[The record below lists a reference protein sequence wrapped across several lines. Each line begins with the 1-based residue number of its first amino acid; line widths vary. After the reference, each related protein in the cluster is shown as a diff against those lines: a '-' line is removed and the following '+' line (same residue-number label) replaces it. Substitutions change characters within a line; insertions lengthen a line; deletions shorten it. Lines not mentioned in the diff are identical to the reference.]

1 MFLQSKIWE
10 NDIASSAQKLYW
22 KLQKCIKMTVE
33 NIEEN
38 IGENIE
44 KPSNFSL
51 MFYSMHVFYR
61 EKFKIVVFSQKNV
74 LEKDKLRK
82 K

>member
-1 MFLQSKIWE
+1 M
-10 NDIASSAQKLYW
+10 
-22 KLQKCIKMTVE
+22 QKCIKMTVE

-51 MFYSMHVFYR
+51 MFYSMHVINKK
-61 EKFKIVVFSQKNV
+61 KFKIVVFSQKNV

>member
-1 MFLQSKIWE
+1 
-10 NDIASSAQKLYW
+10 
-22 KLQKCIKMTVE
+22 MTVE

-38 IGENIE
+38 IGVNIE

-51 MFYSMHVFYR
+51 MFYPMHVFYR
-61 EKFKIVVFSQKNV
+61 EKFEFVVFSQKNV
-74 LEKDKLRK
+74 LEKDKPRK

>member
-1 MFLQSKIWE
+1 M
-10 NDIASSAQKLYW
+10 
-22 KLQKCIKMTVE
+22 QKCIKMTVE

-51 MFYSMHVFYR
+51 MFYSVHVFYR

>member
-1 MFLQSKIWE
+1 
-10 NDIASSAQKLYW
+10 
-22 KLQKCIKMTVE
+22 MTVE
-33 NIEEN
+33 NIAEN

-44 KPSNFSL
+44 KPSKFSL
-51 MFYSMHVFYR
+51 MLYSMHVFYR
-61 EKFKIVVFSQKNV
+61 EKFEIVVFSQKNV

>member
-1 MFLQSKIWE
+1 M
-10 NDIASSAQKLYW
+10 
-22 KLQKCIKMTVE
+22 QKCIKMTVE

-74 LEKDKLRK
+74 LEKDKLFK

>member
-1 MFLQSKIWE
+1 M
-10 NDIASSAQKLYW
+10 
-22 KLQKCIKMTVE
+22 QKCIKMTVE

-44 KPSNFSL
+44 KSSNFSL

>member
-1 MFLQSKIWE
+1 M
-10 NDIASSAQKLYW
+10 
-22 KLQKCIKMTVE
+22 QKCIKMTVE

>member
-1 MFLQSKIWE
+1 MTME
-10 NDIASSAQKLYW
+10 NIE
-22 KLQKCIKMTVE
+22 E

-61 EKFKIVVFSQKNV
+61 EKFETVVFSQKNV
-74 LEKDKLRK
+74 LEKDKLGK

>member
-1 MFLQSKIWE
+1 M
-10 NDIASSAQKLYW
+10 
-22 KLQKCIKMTVE
+22 QKCIKMTVE

-51 MFYSMHVFYR
+51 MFYSMHVFYS

>member
-1 MFLQSKIWE
+1 
-10 NDIASSAQKLYW
+10 
-22 KLQKCIKMTVE
+22 MTVE

>member
-1 MFLQSKIWE
+1 M
-10 NDIASSAQKLYW
+10 
-22 KLQKCIKMTVE
+22 QKCIKMTVE

-61 EKFKIVVFSQKNV
+61 KKFKIVVFSQKNV

>member
-1 MFLQSKIWE
+1 M
-10 NDIASSAQKLYW
+10 
-22 KLQKCIKMTVE
+22 QKCIKMTVE

-82 K
+82 I